1 MWKLAEQKGE
11 QEMRRVFVR
20 TLEQLMDENEK
31 IVALEADLGGAS
43 GFSKLGSSH
52 PKQFINVGIAEANM
66 VGIAA
71 GMSMRGWIPFLHTFA
86 PFAVRRACDQIFLE
100 GAYAGNTMNLYGS
113 DPGIC
118 AATNGGTHTTFEDLA
133 IMRAIPGVE
142 VYDPADGVQ
151 LAWLLRELAGRKGV
165 HYIRTT
171 RKQMPDIY
179 REGSD
184 FQTGKANVLREG
196 RDILLIASGLAL
208 KPAIEAAGLLNERG
222 LETAVVDMFTIA
234 PLDADTLR
242 SQMAGKK
249 MVVTVENHSITNGLG
264 AAVAEIMAEEAG
276 GILLRRIGIRR
287 EFGQVGSVDYLK
299 EYYGLTERNIADTVM
314 ESL

>member
-1 MWKLAEQKGE
+1 
-11 QEMRRVFVR
+11 
-20 TLEQLMDENEK
+20 
-31 IVALEADLGGAS
+31 
-43 GFSKLGSSH
+43 
-52 PKQFINVGIAEANM
+52 
-66 VGIAA
+66 
-71 GMSMRGWIPFLHTFA
+71 
-86 PFAVRRACDQIFLE
+86 
-100 GAYAGNTMNLYGS
+100 MNLYGS

-234 PLDADTLR
+234 PLDADTIR